1 MYYYVLVENNHIKSS
16 FSYITPYSYRISH
29 IAVLLGDI
37 RMKQIK
43 IKYSLFKKA
52 IRIITHS
59 PFQCHSSPLFRK
71 TNNLNI
77 FQIIEYYASIF
88 MFQKLQSL
96 TYSNKIDSCLIL
108 TTHMKPVIIFQ
119 SELLYLSYSSKK
131 NQYLTMA
138 LKYGTTSLLK

>member
-1 MYYYVLVENNHIKSS
+1 MYYYVLVENNHIISS
-16 FSYITPYSYRISH
+16 FSSITPYSYRMSH

-43 IKYSLFKKA
+43 TKCSLFKKA

-77 FQIIEYYASIF
+77 FQIIEYNASIF
-88 MFQKLQSL
+88 MFQKLSSTVPNVLQQ
-96 TYSNKIDSCLIL
+96 NR
-108 TTHMKPVIIFQ
+108 F
-119 SELLYLSYSSKK
+119 LSYSYHTYETRNNLSIRTPLLKLQFSKK
-131 NQYLTMA
+131 INI
-138 LKYGTTSLLK
+138 